1 MTFEE
6 AIKIAKKHGYT
17 FSKKLDEKKDDKKKK
32 KKGCPECGHEPCTC
46 KDDKLEEAKRIVM
59 ENGLKFVKNSIRN
72 AGNHPVFNPK
82 DFQEY
87 LLRECGYDCEDCCD
101 GCCDDNEEHND
112 EVDDVIV
119 CPDCDGDGCR
129 SCNFKGYIEK

>member
-6 AIKIAKKHGYT
+6 AIKIAKAHGYT

-32 KKGCPECGHEPCTC
+32 KGCSCCGHEPCTC
-46 KDDKLEEAKRIVM
+46 KEDKLEEAKRIVM

-82 DFQEY
+82 EFQEY
-87 LLRECGYDCEDCCD
+87 LLKECGTGCDDECCEDI
-101 GCCDDNEEHND
+101 EEHND

-129 SCNFKGYIEK
+129 SCNFNGYIEK

>member
-17 FSKKLDEKKDDKKKK
+17 FSKKLDEKKNDKKK
-32 KKGCPECGHEPCTC
+32 KKGCSCCGHEPCTC
-46 KDDKLEEAKRIVM
+46 KEDKLEEAKRIVM

-72 AGNHPVFNPK
+72 AGNHPVFSPK

-87 LLRECGYDCEDCCD
+87 LLKECGTGCD
-101 GCCDDNEEHND
+101 DECCDDIKEHND
-112 EVDDVIV
+112 DVDDVIV
-119 CPDCDGDGCR
+119 CPDCDGDGCK
-129 SCNFKGYIEK
+129 SCNFNGYIEK

>member
-6 AIKIAKKHGYT
+6 AIKIAKAHGYT
-17 FSKKLDEKKDDKKKK
+17 FSKKLDEKKKDDKKKK
-32 KKGCPECGHEPCTC
+32 GCSCCGHEPCTC
-46 KDDKLEEAKRIVM
+46 KEDKLEEAKKIVM

-82 DFQEY
+82 EFQEY
-87 LLRECGYDCEDCCD
+87 LLKECGTGCDDECCEDIK
-101 GCCDDNEEHND
+101 EHND

-119 CPDCDGDGCR
+119 CPDCDGDGCKT
-129 SCNFKGYIEK
+129 CNFNGYIEK

>member
-6 AIKIAKKHGYT
+6 AIKIAKAHGYT

-32 KKGCPECGHEPCTC
+32 KGCSCCGHEPCTC
-46 KDDKLEEAKRIVM
+46 KEDKLEEAKRIVM

-82 DFQEY
+82 EFQEY
-87 LLRECGYDCEDCCD
+87 LLKECGTGCDDKCCEDI
-101 GCCDDNEEHND
+101 EEHND

-119 CPDCDGDGCR
+119 CPDCDGDGCK
-129 SCNFKGYIEK
+129 SCDFNGYIEK

>member
-32 KKGCPECGHEPCTC
+32 KGCSCCGHEPCTC
-46 KDDKLEEAKRIVM
+46 KEDKLEEAKRIVM

-72 AGNHPVFNPK
+72 AGNHPVFSPK

-87 LLRECGYDCEDCCD
+87 LLKECGTGCDDECCEDIK
-101 GCCDDNEEHND
+101 EHND
-112 EVDDVIV
+112 DVDDVIV
-119 CPDCDGDGCR
+119 CPDCDGDGCK
-129 SCNFKGYIEK
+129 SCNFNGYIEK

>member
-6 AIKIAKKHGYT
+6 AIKIAKAHGYT
-17 FSKKLDEKKDDKKKK
+17 FSKKLDEKKKDDKKKK
-32 KKGCPECGHEPCTC
+32 GCSCCGHEPCTC
-46 KDDKLEEAKRIVM
+46 KEDKLEEAKKIVM

-82 DFQEY
+82 EFQEY
-87 LLRECGYDCEDCCD
+87 LLKECGTGCDDECCEDIK
-101 GCCDDNEEHND
+101 EHND

-119 CPDCDGDGCR
+119 CPDCDGDGCKT
-129 SCNFKGYIEK
+129 CDFNGYIEK